1 MIKQTE
7 LENSNESIMIH
18 GKKIN
23 IKDCMIELHQSSP
36 KVDHNLFKGTWKWI
50 HIDTFEEM
58 FIVDDVG
65 KKFHSKL

>member
-23 IKDCMIELHQSSP
+23 IKDCMMELHQST
-36 KVDHNLFKGTWKWI
+36 KVDPNMHNVKVVRKY
-50 HIDTFEEM
+50 HID
-58 FIVDDVG
+58 
-65 KKFHSKL
+65 KFGR